1 MSDVE
6 FESENMPT
14 LPTNDVI
21 DVDLTFSNTTNE
33 KYRAKEIEQLLK
45 IQTDPNQYMINKN
58 LSSFIKSD
66 VWNTFGFPSKLQTN
80 SKFSFDRYKRH

>member
-66 VWNTFGFPSKLQTN
+66 V
-80 SKFSFDRYKRH
+80 